1 VAALAVLTRLGH
13 WQDRLPF
20 GVVTLGDFRWHP
32 WSVLYVLWGSGMI
45 SKTLRI
51 PKP

>member
-1 VAALAVLTRLGH
+1 MTALAILARLGH
-13 WQDRLPF
+13 WQERLPF
-20 GVVTLGDFRWHP
+20 GVVTLADCRLHP
-32 WSVLYVLWGSGMI
+32 WSLLYVLWGSGMI